1 MTLISQSASSGK
13 AMPSMTAAEEKKI
26 DIAPVTFF
34 SPPEKITTP
43 LAAKEETKKEPAAAT
58 TAVAAAP
65 DNAKR

>member
-43 LAAKEETKKEPAAAT
+43 LAAKEETKKGQLKAFTSPL
-58 TAVAAAP
+58 
-65 DNAKR
+65 NKRMA